1 MDVCIVSIGT
11 ELLLGQ
17 ITDTNA
23 RLLAERLASA
33 GHTSRLRVTV
43 GDNHAQIVWALAEGL
58 ARADAVITTG
68 GLGPTQ
74 DDITREA
81 VAAVAG
87 VPLERDERVAAR
99 IEAIFRDRGRPMPEN
114 NYRQALVP
122 RGAQVIEQRKG
133 TAPGL
138 VVPVGSKLIA
148 CVPGVPYEAE
158 DMVDEV
164 LAAFAAHDPSPG
176 VLASRV
182 LRTWGLGESRLAELV
197 APRFDALW
205 GTPTTLAFLASGI
218 EGIKV
223 RITTRGSDPDGVKA
237 TLDAEERTLRAIL
250 GDYVFG
256 VDDDS
261 LERVVARAVTG
272 RQARVAVAESLTG
285 GMLASRLVAVPGAS
299 AWFRGGV
306 VAYDPALK
314 HEVLGVRAKRVVS
327 EAAAVEMA
335 LGAAR
340 VLGADIGVAT
350 TGVAGPDSLEGEPPG
365 TVWIGVAIGQRAAAR
380 QVRLLGDR
388 ERVRTYAVASALDLV
403 RLTLEGSPR
412 GLSLEEHSA

>member
-1 MDVCIVSIGT
+1 MEVCIVSVGT

-23 RLLAERLASA
+23 RLLAERLAAA
-33 GHTSRLRVTV
+33 GHTSRLRLTV
-43 GDNHAQIVWALAEGL
+43 GDNHAQIVWAVAEGL
-58 ARADAVITTG
+58 ARADAVITSG

-87 VPLERDERVAAR
+87 VPLERDETVARR
-99 IEAIFRDRGRPMPEN
+99 IEELFRDRGQPMPEN

-122 RGAQVIEQRKG
+122 RGARVIPQRKG

-138 VVPVGSKLIA
+138 LVPVGTKLVA
-148 CVPGVPYEAE
+148 CLPGVPYELE
-158 DMVDEV
+158 DMLPEV
-164 LAAFAAHDPSPG
+164 LRALAERDPRPG
-176 VLASRV
+176 ALASRV

-197 APRFDALW
+197 APRFEALE
-205 GTPTTLAFLASGI
+205 GSSSTIAFLASGI

-223 RITTRGSDPDGVKA
+223 RVTARGRDAEEVRA
-237 TLDAEERTLRAIL
+237 LLDAEERALRAIL

-261 LERVVARAVTG
+261 LELVVARALG
-272 RQARVAVAESLTG
+272 EQGLSAAVAESLTG
-285 GMLASRLVAVPGAS
+285 GMLASRLVSVPGAS

-306 VAYDPALK
+306 VAYDPAVK
-314 HEVLGVRAKRVVS
+314 HEVLGVRAERVVS
-327 EAAAVEMA
+327 EQAAAEMA
-335 LGAAR
+335 AGVAAR
-340 VLGADIGVAT
+340 LGTRLGIAT
-350 TGVAGPDSLEGEPPG
+350 TGVAGPDPLEGEPPG
-365 TVWIGVAIGQRAAAR
+365 TVWLGVALDGRAGAR
-380 QVRLLGDR
+380 QVSLLGDR

-403 RLTLEGSPR
+403 RLTLAGSAR
-412 GLSLEEHSA
+412 GLALR

>member
-1 MDVCIVSIGT
+1 MSVGT

-23 RLLAERLASA
+23 RLLAERLAAA
-33 GHTSRLRVTV
+33 GHSSRLRFTV
-43 GDNHAQIVWALAEGL
+43 GDNHTQIVWALTEGL

-87 VPLERDERVAAR
+87 VPLERDDRVAAK

-122 RGAQVIEQRKG
+122 RGARVIEQRKG

-138 VVPVGSKLIA
+138 IVPVGSKLVA
-148 CVPGVPYEAE
+148 CVPGVPYELE
-158 DMVDEV
+158 DMLDEV
-164 LAAFAAHDPSPG
+164 LTAFADHDPRPG
-176 VLASRV
+176 VIASRV

-223 RITTRGSDPDGVKA
+223 RITSHGSDPDGVA
-237 TLDAEERTLRAIL
+237 ANLEVEERALRAIL

-256 VDDDS
+256 VDEDS
-261 LERVVARAVTG
+261 LERVVAREVIRRG
-272 RQARVAVAESLTG
+272 ARVAVAESLTG
-285 GMLASRLVAVPGAS
+285 GMLASRLVSVTGAS
-299 AWFRGGV
+299 SWFRGGV
-306 VAYDPALK
+306 VAYDPSVK
-314 HEVLGVRAKRVVS
+314 HEVLGVRAERVVS

-335 LGAAR
+335 LGVAR

-350 TGVAGPDSLEGEPPG
+350 TGVAGPDPLEDQPAG
-365 TVWIGVAIGQRAAAR
+365 TVWIGVAMGQRAAAR

-412 GLSLEEHSA
+412 GLQLDEHST